1 MTGQVVEVPLA
12 EGGTVLVE
20 VDELYDGPVVR
31 GGGLGGALAMPP
43 LTEPLEQVLAGLGPA
58 TKAVLNQ
65 LRDLADSPG
74 EIHVEFAIKLTTDAR
89 IIIAKAGAE
98 ANFKVSL
105 KWTRDGAA
113 AP

>member
-1 MTGQVVEVPLA
+1 MTSQVVEMPLA

-20 VDELYDGPVVR
+20 VDDLYEGPVVR
-31 GGGLGGALAMPP
+31 GGRSGSIVPP
-43 LTEPLEQVLAGLGPA
+43 IGEPLEQVLAGLGPA
-58 TKAVLNQ
+58 TRAVLNQ
-65 LRDLADSPG
+65 LRGLADSPG

-113 AP
+113 AS

>member
-1 MTGQVVEVPLA
+1 MSWPGSAPRRA
-12 EGGTVLVE
+12 
-20 VDELYDGPVVR
+20 R
-31 GGGLGGALAMPP
+31 C
-43 LTEPLEQVLAGLGPA
+43 
-58 TKAVLNQ
+58 LNQ
-65 LRDLADSPG
+65 LQGLADSPG

>member
-1 MTGQVVEVPLA
+1 MTGQLVEVPLA

-31 GGGLGGALAMPP
+31 GGGGRGGGLAIPP
-43 LTEPLEQVLAGLGPA
+43 MTEPLEHVLAGLGPA
-58 TKAVLNQ
+58 TRAVLNQ
-65 LRDLADSPG
+65 LKGLADSPG

-105 KWTRDGAA
+105 TWTRDSEAS
-113 AP
+113 

>member
-1 MTGQVVEVPLA
+1 MTGQVIEVPLA

-20 VDELYDGPVVR
+20 VDDLYDAPVVR
-31 GGGLGGALAMPP
+31 GGGRGGGLAMPP
-43 LTEPLEQVLAGLGPA
+43 MTEPLEHVLAGLGPA

-65 LRDLADSPG
+65 LQGLADSPG

-105 KWTRDGAA
+105 KWTRDGET

>member
-31 GGGLGGALAMPP
+31 GGGGGSLALPP
-43 LTEPLEQVLAGLGPA
+43 MTEPLERVLAGLGPA

-65 LRDLADSPG
+65 LQGLADSPG

-105 KWTRDGAA
+105 KWTRDGETAS
-113 AP
+113 

>member
-1 MTGQVVEVPLA
+1 MSQVVEMPLA

-20 VDELYDGPVVR
+20 VDELYDAPVVR
-31 GGGLGGALAMPP
+31 GGGGGLAVPTI
-43 LTEPLEQVLAGLGPA
+43 TEPLEHVLAGLGPA
-58 TKAVLNQ
+58 TRAVLNQ

-105 KWTRDGAA
+105 KWTRDGSA